1 MFDGIRAHPILASLV
16 AAVLLAGTGGVVATG
31 EDEVLAR
38 AFAAY
43 DAGDYGEAVTLWR
56 GLADGGNVTA
66 MTALANVLFQ
76 GEGLARDPAA
86 AALWYRRAAG
96 LGDAVAQLNLG
107 DMYARGLGVAKDP
120 VEAYFWLGL
129 AAGQGNA
136 WARERQSGIATL
148 LDPTQVEN
156 AERRISEW
164 KELDDTKPAGSGT
177 KTR

>member
-1 MFDGIRAHPILASLV
+1 MINGIRGVLILASIAVVVLLGAHA
-16 AAVLLAGTGGVVATG
+16 AAVAGEEEALAG
-31 EDEVLAR
+31 

-56 GLADGGNVTA
+56 RLADGGNALA
-66 MTALANVLFQ
+66 MTALANVLVQ
-76 GEGLARDPAA
+76 GEGVARDPGHAA
-86 AALWYRRAAG
+86 EWYRRAAR
-96 LGDAVAQLNLG
+96 LGDTVAQLNLG

-136 WARERQSGIATL
+136 WARERQLEVTAL

-156 AERRISEW
+156 TERRITAW
-164 KELDDTKPAGSGT
+164 KEPGDTKPADGGT

>member
-1 MFDGIRAHPILASLV
+1 MVEGIRRVPILAAMV
-16 AAVLLAGTGGVVATG
+16 VAVLSAGTGAAVAAG
-31 EDEVLAR
+31 EEEALAS

-43 DAGDYGEAVTLWR
+43 DAGDYDEAVTLWR
-56 GLADGGNVTA
+56 RLADGGNATA

-76 GEGLARDPAA
+76 GEGVTRDPGRAA
-86 AALWYRRAAG
+86 QWYRRAAG

-107 DMYARGLGVAKDP
+107 DMYARGLGVARDP

-136 WARERQSGIATL
+136 WARQRQLEVTAL
-148 LDPTQVEN
+148 LDPTQIEN
-156 AERRISEW
+156 TERRIMTW
-164 KELDDTKPAGSGT
+164 KEPDATKPAGGGT